1 MMFLFQHLEDFI
13 WRSWDLLA
21 KLEQLR
27 ERLSNP
33 ELPDQLNGAKMMLEE
48 HTHLRR
54 HIVNAPVENLDQEGH
69 RILER
74 LCGTTRHATVH
85 AAQINGG

>member
-1 MMFLFQHLEDFI
+1 ML
-13 WRSWDLLA
+13 RSLDLLS

-27 ERLSNP
+27 ERLIKP
-33 ELPDQLNGAKMMLEE
+33 DLPDHLNGAKQMLEE

-54 HIVNAPVENLDQEGH
+54 HIVNAPVDPLDQEGH

-74 LCGTTRHATVH
+74 LCGTVRHATVH
-85 AAQINGG
+85 AAQMNGMQSGDI